1 MFCGRCGAPIPLNA
15 RFCSRCGGPV
25 LGIET
30 PTPSLGIPI
39 STVAPAEPRW
49 GVLGLVGAVVYLVV
63 VLFCFSFY
71 WERRKADWA
80 YSVGLE
86 IGTALIP
93 SIIVFLYYKIRKHR
107 ASTARI
113 IAVLASW
120 ILVTNLFYISRVR
133 PELTEA
139 DVAVIAKEAAGVV
152 PITDPN
158 DADRTVVRDYFSKI
172 IAQNKSYLSKVDTL
186 NYEGLYTPQS
196 YLDPSEAK
204 QIISQLGATVE
215 IEQSQEHASDSIV
228 EQYRTRINSL
238 DWSEDYKRKFL
249 QGFDE
254 AYQKKLALRTP
265 MLNSEVAWLNCVRDL
280 YLFVLDNQ
288 QYFRRSGD
296 NVAIVNTGVRNE
308 FNAKIREAN
317 KLLQQYQTSKKLY
330 EQSENESLNKLGVS
344 AHDFGTTK

>member
-1 MFCGRCGAPIPLNA
+1 MRCSYTSLCTFLFALCSTRPCYRNSNSIPLYTHFHCVPCRTSMCSVRPSLCRSLFGSCSFLFLFLLGKKKSGLSLLCLTRNRNRPYSLNNCFPLLQNKKASSLYSPHNCGSGKLDPRHQLILHKPRQARTNGGGRCSHRKGG
-15 RFCSRCGGPV
+15 RRSR
-25 LGIET
+25 T
-30 PTPSLGIPI
+30 
-39 STVAPAEPRW
+39 
-49 GVLGLVGAVVYLVV
+49 
-63 VLFCFSFY
+63 
-71 WERRKADWA
+71 D
-80 YSVGLE
+80 
-86 IGTALIP
+86 
-93 SIIVFLYYKIRKHR
+93 HR
-107 ASTARI
+107 SKRCRQ
-113 IAVLASW
+113 
-120 ILVTNLFYISRVR
+120 N
-133 PELTEA
+133 
-139 DVAVIAKEAAGVV
+139 
-152 PITDPN
+152 
-158 DADRTVVRDYFSKI
+158 VVRDYFSKI